1 MLPTAGSR
9 GEPAKAITLPPPPL
23 LIMDIFT
30 KQIWAAD
37 LYSQLK
43 TVFEVSPE
51 KSFGM
56 ITLIQVDCV
65 ILKSNM
71 A

>member
-51 KSFGM
+51 KIIWPDNTDSSG
-56 ITLIQVDCV
+56 LCDSE
-65 ILKSNM
+65 K
-71 A
+71 